1 MFRKLMQF
9 IHLLPIYW
17 AVSGLFI
24 IHNGDKILVAL
35 IIVSLVTKILCSI
48 VKLDDIEIKH
58 NNIVILIFI
67 CTAYAT
73 FKYYDNGYSSSE
85 IRVLM
90 STLLYS
96 SISFPKKI
104 RYKTLI
110 LITTISSIYISYQ
123 TMNIIEFE
131 NLGKMKLPL
140 NPIPY
145 SNFIGLLSIITLY
158 LSYISRSKLLSFFSA
173 FSFFLLSMNVI
184 LVDTRG
190 TWLALIATYITI
202 ISLIFIKK
210 RNWKLVCTSLL
221 LFSSVILLSYPIIES
236 RIERSIQEVKLLNS
250 GNLDTSWGI
259 RVQLWMVGYNI
270 IKDNPS
276 WSGLGQ
282 KQHLKIIQDMYKEG
296 TVRRSLANFDNKNFH
311 NSIVD
316 RTVKYGFLGLF
327 LYISTL
333 LTPFIYGIKNLKSDY
348 SYLLIIMPTFLFI
361 AGLSYIP
368 LSHPGTYFLY
378 LFTSITLINKIK
390 YEREK

>member
-1 MFRKLMQF
+1 MFRQIMQF

-35 IIVSLVTKILCSI
+35 IIISLITKILCSL
-48 VKLDDIEIKH
+48 VKFDNIKIEY
-58 NNIVILIFI
+58 NNIIILILI
-67 CTAYAT
+67 STAYAS
-73 FKYYDNGYSSSE
+73 FKYYYNGYSSSE
-85 IRVLM
+85 IRVLI

-96 SISFPKKI
+96 TISFPKSI
-104 RYKTLI
+104 RYRFLI
-110 LITTISSIYISYQ
+110 YITTLSSIYISYQ

-131 NLGKMKLPL
+131 ELGKMKLPL

-158 LSYISRSKLLSFFSA
+158 LCYISRSKLLSFLST
-173 FSFFLLSMNVI
+173 FSFILLSMNVI

-210 RNWKLVCTSLL
+210 RNWKLACTSLL
-221 LFSSVILLSYPIIES
+221 LFTSVIILSYPIIES
-236 RIERSIQEVKLLNS
+236 RIERSVQEVKLLNS

-259 RVQLWMVGYNI
+259 RIQLWIVGYNI

-276 WSGLGQ
+276 WIGLGQ
-282 KQHLKIIQDMYKEG
+282 DAHLKMIKDMYKEG

-327 LYISTL
+327 LYIGTL
-333 LTPFIYGIKNLKSDY
+333 LIPFIYGIKNIKSDY
-348 SYLLIIMPTFLFI
+348 SYLLIIMPIFIFI

-378 LFTSITLINKIK
+378 LFTSIILINKIK
-390 YEREK
+390 LEKEK

>member
-1 MFRKLMQF
+1 MQF

-35 IIVSLVTKILCSI
+35 IIISLITKILCSL
-48 VKLDDIEIKH
+48 VKIDNIKIEY
-58 NNIVILIFI
+58 NNIIILILI
-67 CTAYAT
+67 STAYAS
-73 FKYYDNGYSSSE
+73 FKYYYNGYSSSE
-85 IRVLM
+85 IRVLI

-96 SISFPKKI
+96 TISFPKSI
-104 RYKTLI
+104 RYRFLI
-110 LITTISSIYISYQ
+110 YITTLSSIYISYQ

-131 NLGKMKLPL
+131 ELGKMKLPL

-158 LSYISRSKLLSFFSA
+158 LCYISRSKLLSFLST
-173 FSFFLLSMNVI
+173 FSFILLSMNVI

-210 RNWKLVCTSLL
+210 RNWKLACTSLL
-221 LFSSVILLSYPIIES
+221 LFTSVIILSYPIIES
-236 RIERSIQEVKLLNS
+236 RIERSVQEVKLLNS

-259 RVQLWMVGYNI
+259 RIQLWIVGYNI

-276 WSGLGQ
+276 WIGLGQ
-282 KQHLKIIQDMYKEG
+282 DTHLKMIKDMYKEG

-327 LYISTL
+327 LYIGTL
-333 LTPFIYGIKNLKSDY
+333 LIPFIYGIKNIKSDY
-348 SYLLIIMPTFLFI
+348 SYLLIIMPIFIFI

-378 LFTSITLINKIK
+378 LFTSIILINKIK
-390 YEREK
+390 LEKEK